1 MRGKEREITDEDEV
15 LHLRLKSPSSAP
27 HPLHRFE
34 IPHSHH
40 IADYILVAGDNISP
54 EHKEVRTFLTADYKS
69 AGTPNGGRAYPVLW
83 TR

>member
-1 MRGKEREITDEDEV
+1 MRGKERERTDEDEV
-15 LHLRLKSPSSAP
+15 LHLRLQSPSSAP

-54 EHKEVRTFLTADYKS
+54 EHKEVRTFINDGLQIRRNA
-69 AGTPNGGRAYPVLW
+69 
-83 TR
+83 